1 MLALSEVETD
11 SDSATLADS
20 LVPTDRDSLRLS
32 NLEAEALVYA
42 LVIRLSEMLSD
53 ILSDSAVLVSSDVFS
68 DCDADSEI
76 LVLAESEFSVC
87 SERLPLSDRDPSLF
101 AATVLMDAEAD
112 SSVLVEAEADPDY
125 DADALSF
132 ASYNS
137 ESLSDWLTEAD
148 SESLSD
154 ALSLSFLFERLSE
167 LTVLRAA
174 ETD

>member
-1 MLALSEVETD
+1 MIKLF
-11 SDSATLADS
+11 
-20 LVPTDRDSLRLS
+20 
-32 NLEAEALVYA
+32 
-42 LVIRLSEMLSD
+42 EMLSD
-53 ILSDSAVLVSSDVFS
+53 SLPDSAVLASSDAFS
-68 DCDADSEI
+68 DCATDSEI

-87 SERLPLSDRDPSLF
+87 SERLLLSDRDPSSF

-112 SSVLVEAEADPDY
+112 SSVLVEAEADPDC

-167 LTVLRAA
+167 LTVLLAA